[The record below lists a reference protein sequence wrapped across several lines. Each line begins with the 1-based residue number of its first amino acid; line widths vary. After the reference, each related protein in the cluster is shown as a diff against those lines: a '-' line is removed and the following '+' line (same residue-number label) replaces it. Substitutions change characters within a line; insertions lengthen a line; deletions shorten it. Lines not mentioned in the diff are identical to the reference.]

1 MTSEHCREW
10 RSQLGEA
17 ALGRIEPADD
27 LALRAHLDGCPECR
41 AELRELTS
49 VARALPKADL
59 SHVSASMVEPTPA
72 LAMQVRGRLAAQRS
86 EQRSQ
91 RRRRLVGA
99 LAIAAAVIVAL
110 TTFALVRP
118 TSAGGEHV
126 ALGSPVHGV
135 SATATLR
142 ARDEGTQV
150 RMHVAGLDDDGDVY
164 WLWLT
169 DAAGK
174 RVAAGTFRGTNGQ
187 SNLVMTAGLPLSSV
201 RRVWVTEG
209 ESQAHVVL
217 DSHL

>member
-1 MTSEHCREW
+1 MTSERCREW
-10 RSQLGEA
+10 RAHLGAA
-17 ALGRIEPADD
+17 ALGRIDPADD
-27 LALRAHLDGCPECR
+27 LALRAHLDGCAECR

-59 SHVSASMVEPTPA
+59 SHISAVVEPAPE
-72 LAMQVRGRLAAQRS
+72 LGIQVRSRLAAQRS
-86 EQRSQ
+86 EKRAHT
-91 RRRRLVGA
+91 RRRVVGA

-118 TSAGGEHV
+118 TSASGERV
-126 ALGSPVHGV
+126 TLSSPVHGV

-142 ARDEGTQV
+142 ARDAGTQV
-150 RMHVAGLDDDGDVY
+150 SFHVSGLGDDGDVY

-174 RVAAGTFRGTNGQ
+174 RVAAGTFRGTITG
-187 SNLVMTAGLPLSSV
+187 STLVMTAGLPMSSV

-209 ESQAHVVL
+209 ESQSHVVL
-217 DSHL
+217 DSRL

>member
-1 MTSEHCREW
+1 MSEHCREW
-10 RSQLGEA
+10 RSHLGAA
-17 ALGRIEPADD
+17 ALGRIDPADD
-27 LALRAHLDGCPECR
+27 LALRAHLDGCADCR

-59 SHVSASMVEPTPA
+59 SHVASVVEPAPE
-72 LAMQVRGRLAAQRS
+72 LAFQVRSRLAAQRA
-86 EQRSQ
+86 EQRARG
-91 RRRRLVGA
+91 RRRIVGA
-99 LAIAAAVIVAL
+99 LAIAAAVVVAL

-118 TSAGGEHV
+118 SSSGGEHI
-126 ALGSPVHGV
+126 ALASPLPGV

-142 ARDEGTQV
+142 ARDAGTQV
-150 RMHVAGLDDDGDVY
+150 SFHVSGLGDDGDVY

-169 DAAGK
+169 DGGGK
-174 RVAAGTFRGTNGQ
+174 RVAAGTFRGTNSR

-217 DSHL
+217 DSRL